1 MITSGGTAPYAPKD
15 SVLEV
20 IHAWR
25 DRPVPTPLTADVVE
39 KIGVRASLVP
49 RTIQAFRLL
58 DLIDKSGNPTP
69 AMQDLRKAGSDEY
82 RTRLAEIIRA
92 AYAEVFTYRDPTTD
106 SPDKIEDAFRS
117 FEPVGMRP
125 RMVRLFLGLCEE
137 AGIIEAAPSS
147 RGGAPRTAAIDA
159 ASPKPN
165 HSERPATV
173 RATSQVGGRTGAT
186 GPTGPTG
193 AQAGADHMAVR
204 GLLQTLP
211 PVGSV
216 FSDEKR
222 REWAAAIVAV
232 FNMIYERAPDDL
244 GPVVSKTTVS
254 GSA

>member
-173 RATSQVGGRTGAT
+173 RATSQVGDVQARPARLDRQGHKREPTTWRFEACSKRSRRLVRSSRTRSG
-186 GPTGPTG
+186 
-193 AQAGADHMAVR
+193 
-204 GLLQTLP
+204 
-211 PVGSV
+211 
-216 FSDEKR
+216 
-222 REWAAAIVAV
+222 
-232 FNMIYERAPDDL
+232 
-244 GPVVSKTTVS
+244 VS
-254 GSA
+254 GPPRSSRSST